1 MRVFTSVIAVLSL
14 ASLASATPA
23 RRDYETHDYFAVELE
38 GLQPDI
44 VACQLGVEVVERVGE
59 LDGHWLLRREKLAV
73 QKRGV
78 DDVVARW
85 NKMRRDL
92 KSSSYGRRDTSA
104 RSLKSLQ
111 HLTTRHRAK
120 RVHIPSVP
128 LRQRSPMEARDEL
141 SFAQETLH
149 LEDPML
155 SQQWHLINIENKD
168 IELNVT
174 KLWERGV
181 TGEGVKVAI
190 IDDGLD
196 ATSDDLKDN
205 FVRALAS
212 RSVC

>member
-1 MRVFTSVIAVLSL
+1 
-14 ASLASATPA
+14 
-23 RRDYETHDYFAVELE
+23 
-38 GLQPDI
+38 
-44 VACQLGVEVVERVGE
+44 
-59 LDGHWLLRREKLAV
+59 
-73 QKRGV
+73 
-78 DDVVARW
+78 
-85 NKMRRDL
+85 
-92 KSSSYGRRDTSA
+92 
-104 RSLKSLQ
+104 
-111 HLTTRHRAK
+111 
-120 RVHIPSVP
+120 
-128 LRQRSPMEARDEL
+128 MEARDEL